1 MLNSDSDVKTFA
13 SKALYGFI
21 ALTVS
26 GVLAFSV
33 YVVRDLKEESAL
45 LTVQHRDMMREVKE
59 IHDQVLI
66 DTGRIGRL
74 EQDVMKVK
82 GEGWKYK
89 QFSPRG
95 EWE

>member
-1 MLNSDSDVKTFA
+1 VNSEGLDVK
-13 SKALYGFI
+13 SLIGRALYGFI
-21 ALTVS
+21 GVTVS
-26 GVLAFSV
+26 GMLAFSV
-33 YVVRDLKEESAL
+33 YVVKDLKEESAVL
-45 LTVQHRDMMREVKE
+45 AVQHRDVMREVKE
-59 IHDQVLI
+59 MHDQVLVN
-66 DTGRIGRL
+66 TGRIGRL